1 MKEKTEKDLEKAI
14 KLLIRTLRIFTRM
27 ATIVSLAEIRK
38 LSKDINSFVKD
49 MRQVWDIKKTII
61 ILGYNK

>member
-49 MRQVWDIKKTII
+49 MRQV
-61 ILGYNK
+61 